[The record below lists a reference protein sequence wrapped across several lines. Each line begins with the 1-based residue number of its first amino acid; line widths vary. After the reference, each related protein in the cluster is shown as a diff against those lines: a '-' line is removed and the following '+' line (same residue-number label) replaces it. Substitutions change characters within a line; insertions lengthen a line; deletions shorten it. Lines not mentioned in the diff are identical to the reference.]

1 MRQPAGRRYG
11 HLAGSR
17 IDRVVTP
24 ERVSATLRLDM
35 ITSIEYHHS
44 DYPNMG
50 ERLMKA
56 ALRLSVVACLL
67 VSLWAGNTR
76 LVAADWPVHI
86 VRSGDTL
93 ADIAITYHVSLSSL
107 MLANGL
113 TNPNYIWPGQELVLP
128 GGSTASASPL
138 GAVHVV
144 QYGDTLSN
152 IARRYD
158 VSTALLAQANGL
170 TSVDYI
176 EVGQQLVIPGGS
188 SSVIPVPDTVLTHR
202 VQVGEYIASIAGLYG
217 TTASAIAQANG
228 IGRPWLIYPGQLLT
242 IPTSLSPV
250 AEPTVAYTPTPVAEP
265 TATHTPTP
273 PTTSETTP
281 TPKAEPTETPTPVA
295 PAGGD
300 LHFYV
305 LISMQ
310 RCYLYRDASLMYE
323 WPCST
328 GRAGAATI
336 PGEFK
341 VQSKIRNAWG
351 SRFNAWMPYWLGI
364 YWAGSSENGI
374 HALPIDAYSGIT
386 WWADQVGTP
395 ITFGCV
401 MLDNEAAITLWNLAY
416 VGMPVTIRY

>member
-1 MRQPAGRRYG
+1 MTTPIVYHAG
-11 HLAGSR
+11 
-17 IDRVVTP
+17 
-24 ERVSATLRLDM
+24 
-35 ITSIEYHHS
+35 EY
-44 DYPNMG
+44 PPMG
-50 ERLMKA
+50 EHLMKP
-56 ALRLSVVACLL
+56 ALRLGVAVCLL
-67 VSLWAGNTR
+67 ASLGMSTTGLA
-76 LVAADWPVHI
+76 AADWPVHI
-86 VRSGDTL
+86 VQPGDTL
-93 ADIAITYHVSLSSL
+93 ADIAIAYNVSLSSL

-113 TNPNYIWPGQELVLP
+113 TNPNYIWPGQELTLP
-128 GGSTASASPL
+128 GASTASEAPL
-138 GAVHVV
+138 GAVHEV

-152 IARRYD
+152 IARRYG
-158 VSTALLAQANGL
+158 VSTTLLAQANGL

-176 EVGQQLVIPGGS
+176 ETGMQLVIPGGS
-188 SSVIPVPDTVLTHR
+188 SSVIPVSDSVLTHR
-202 VQVGEYIASIAGLYG
+202 VQVGEYLASIAELYG
-217 TTASAIAQANG
+217 TSASAVAQANG
-228 IGRPWLIYPGQLLT
+228 IASPWFIYPGQLLT
-242 IPTSLSPV
+242 IPTTAQP
-250 AEPTVAYTPTPVAEP
+250 ATQPTAAQTPTPEAAPNP
-265 TATHTPTP
+265 TSTSEADPNATSTSEAAPNPTPTP
-273 PTTSETTP
+273 
-281 TPKAEPTETPTPVA
+281 AAAPTETPTPEA
-295 PAGGD
+295 PASGG

-305 LISMQ
+305 VISMQ
-310 RCYLYRDASLMYE
+310 RCYLYRSASLMYD

-328 GRAGAATI
+328 GRAGAATV